1 MMNNDIKFN
10 PQEENEKQYILR
22 ICGTKDKYD
31 MTWQQ
36 VADVLNE
43 ALGNNFSESKYRKDY
58 QIFQNG
64 LKAHEK
70 QIFSDE
76 DYLKRI
82 QEERRELEKERQK
95 LYATKVEANR
105 NLRQESRFELF
116 YENIH
121 DAIQAL
127 PMPNFL
133 DTGYG
138 IGGKEASEKEYVLT
152 LADIHAGANF
162 EVDGNKYSLSECER
176 RFHELLKQTKH
187 FVINNNIDKIHVVE
201 LSDTVQ
207 GILRVTDLQLNETS
221 VVEAVV
227 VISRLIAIFLNELSS
242 VCNVEYY
249 HVPTGNHSQTRPLGT
264 KASEIA
270 TEDIEYVIGNY
281 IKDMLSNN
289 PMVNIHLNFGY
300 DEIAIPIFNFNVI
313 AMHGHT
319 IKNVDNALKDMSVK
333 YHKIIDYIL
342 MGHYHNGKTIPG
354 CSHGSYDTEILMC
367 PSFQGTD
374 PYAFNKL
381 GYSSKAA
388 CNIYIFDPVYGHT
401 GTEKI
406 ILN

>member
-1 MMNNDIKFN
+1 MNNDMKFN
-10 PQEENEKQYILR
+10 PQEESEEQYIFR
-22 ICGTKDKYD
+22 MCGKKEAYD
-31 MTWQQ
+31 MTWQE
-36 VADVLNE
+36 VANVINEELN
-43 ALGNNFSESKYRKDY
+43 NNYTSSAYRKRY
-58 QIFQNG
+58 QYFQNG
-64 LKAHEK
+64 LKTHEK
-70 QIFSDE
+70 WAFSDDE
-76 DYLKRI
+76 YLKKI

-116 YENIH
+116 YENVR
-121 DAIQAL
+121 DAIQML
-127 PMPNFL
+127 PMPHIL

-138 IGGKEASEKEYVLT
+138 TGTKSASQKEYVLA

-162 EVDGNKYSLSECER
+162 TIDGNSYSLAECEQ
-176 RFHELLKQTKH
+176 RFGRLLEQTKR
-187 FVINNNIDKIHVVE
+187 FVLENNINRLHVVE
-201 LSDTVQ
+201 LGDTVQ
-207 GILRVTDLQLNETS
+207 GILRMSDLQLNETS

-227 VISRLIAIFLNELSS
+227 TVSRLIAMFLNSLSS

-249 HVPTGNHSQTRPLGT
+249 HVPAANHSQVRPLGS

-270 TEDIEYVIGNY
+270 TEDVEYIIGHY
-281 IKDMLSNN
+281 IDDMLRNN
-289 PMVNIHLNFGY
+289 PLVKVHLDFDH
-300 DEIAIPIFNFNVI
+300 DEITIPIFDYNVI

-319 IKNVDNALKDMSVK
+319 IKSIDSALKDMSAK
-333 YHKIIDYIL
+333 LHKMIDYII
-342 MGHYHNGKTIPG
+342 MGHYHNGKVVTG
-354 CSHGSYDTEILMC
+354 CSNKNYDTEVLLC

-374 PYAFNKL
+374 PYAYNKL

>member
-127 PMPNFL
+127 PMPRIL

-138 IGGKEASEKEYVLT
+138 IGGKEASYKEYVLA

-162 EVDGNKYSLSECER
+162 QVDGNTYSLVECEQRFR
-176 RFHELLKQTKH
+176 RLLEKTKN
-187 FVINNNIDKIHVVE
+187 FVLSNNIDKLHVVE
-201 LSDTVQ
+201 LGDTVQ
-207 GILRVTDLQLNETS
+207 GILRMSDLQLNETS

-227 VISRLIAIFLNELSS
+227 FVSRLIATFLNELSS

-249 HVPTGNHSQTRPLGT
+249 HVSSANHSQVRPLGT

-270 TEDIEYVIGNY
+270 TEDVEYVIGNY
-281 IKDMLSNN
+281 INDMLNEN
-289 PMVNIHLNFGY
+289 HLVRVHLDFEH
-300 DEIAIPIFNFNVI
+300 DEIAIPIFNYNVI

-319 IKNVDNALKDMSVK
+319 VKSIYNALKDMSAK
-333 YHKIIDYIL
+333 LHKMVDYII
-342 MGHYHNGKTIPG
+342 MGHYHNGKVVTG
-354 CSHGSYDTEILMC
+354 CSNENYDTEVLLC

-374 PYAFNKL
+374 PYAYNKL